1 MSGLATRVFYDT
13 CKQQIGT
20 PSTIYDLG
28 QMTCRTIQ
36 KCSAEDNPTVSKIQ
50 DLILNPARNLLGIYR
65 FQDNLF
71 KLWEDPILSKG
82 LQAIKNTCDV
92 LPILSAIN
100 LIESTSLD
108 YVPYIKIPINF
119 IQSSHSLYDSIWA
132 ASPSVSLNRLDKSEE
147 KNAAVKNIL
156 EKLTIVNET
165 LQSKDPSTEQCLYK
179 ACRELEELIP
189 AAGQLIDSK
198 PQESLGIL
206 NRMILNSEE
215 INENLTKVEIAKLK
229 KILNECINQGC
240 DTKALQ
246 NVSEKFKGYLDAVDQ
261 AADTKTLLEVLKA
274 AISWILGA
282 SSMLNL
288 FFAGC
293 SIPATTLFCLE
304 LCSFI
309 VRFAISTYKSYLSNL

>member
-1 MSGLATRVFYDT
+1 MPGLATRVFYDT

-36 KCSAEDNPTVSKIQ
+36 KCSAEENPTVSKIQ
-50 DLILNPARNLLGIYR
+50 NLILNPARNLLGIYK

-71 KLWEDPILSKG
+71 KLWEAPVLSKG

-92 LPILSAIN
+92 LPIFSAID
-100 LIESTSLD
+100 LIESTSLE
-108 YVPYIKIPINF
+108 YVPYIKVPINF
-119 IQSSHSLYDSIWA
+119 IQSSHSLYDSIWT
-132 ASPSVSLNRLDKSEE
+132 ASPSVSLNRLNNSEK
-147 KNAAVKNIL
+147 KNAIVKNIL
-156 EKLTIVNET
+156 EQLTIVNET
-165 LQSKDPSTEQCLYK
+165 LQSKDPSREQCLYK
-179 ACRELEELIP
+179 ASRELEELIP
-189 AAGQLIDSK
+189 VTGQLIDSK
-198 PQESLGIL
+198 PQESLGVL

-215 INENLTKVEIAKLK
+215 INKNLTTVEIAKLK
-229 KILNECINQGC
+229 KILNECMDEGC
-240 DTKALQ
+240 DTQALQ
-246 NVSEKFKGYLDAVDQ
+246 NISEKFKVYLDAIDD
-261 AADTKTLLEVLKA
+261 ATGTKTLLEVLKA

-288 FFAGC
+288 FFAGFV
-293 SIPATTLFCLE
+293 IPGTTLFCLE